1 MIVYF
6 ADRYMNILQKASTGL
21 PKGFHIINDVKTEE
35 VDVGVTVF
43 EFDLKYDG
51 EDRLQA
57 REITK
62 PGNYLLRHYDDED
75 EYYTIIDTE
84 EDTSSNTIY
93 VYAEDA
99 GLDLLSD
106 TYGEYTADK
115 AYPISYYIEMFSR
128 DSGFEIGVNE
138 IPDLTRVLTFD
149 TDGTGTERLLS
160 TASEFEAELSYSFEI
175 KGLEIKHKYINI
187 FKKRGKDT
195 GIRLRLNREVGK
207 IIIKRSIANL
217 ATGYKVTGGTPK
229 GKDKPI
235 TLSGYKY
242 DDGDFFVSGSWLFS
256 REANKIWSRY
266 NSETGKNGGYMT
278 RIFTGTST
286 NQKTLCSQAIA
297 SLKKAREME
306 ENYEVE
312 LLKIPPDL
320 KVGDTVYVVDESGQ
334 LYLSSRVLKL
344 EIKASEKS
352 ITATLGEFLMKL
364 SGIDGDIEDIKDQIG
379 DIDRDIYTW
388 IAYADDIYGSGISLN
403 PEGKIYIGIA
413 TNQATSEPDISD
425 PTVYTWSK
433 FSDAED
439 SGWLYVILDGQFEA
453 YNDSMD
459 NMPQYRKVG
468 SRVEIRGAIS
478 PSVEVPAGSDEH
490 TIFTLPEGF
499 RPTKQ
504 VISSGEASG
513 MNKWTLT
520 VKTNGVVAFSKYG
533 SAENTSCPTTE
544 KLSFNLSFLTE

>member
-35 VDVGVTVF
+35 VDVGVAVF

-187 FKKRGKDT
+187 FIG
-195 GIRLRLNREVGK
+195 NC
-207 IIIKRSIANL
+207 
-217 ATGYKVTGGTPK
+217 
-229 GKDKPI
+229 
-235 TLSGYKY
+235 
-242 DDGDFFVSGSWLFS
+242 
-256 REANKIWSRY
+256 
-266 NSETGKNGGYMT
+266 ETG
-278 RIFTGTST
+278 
-286 NQKTLCSQAIA
+286 L
-297 SLKKAREME
+297 
-306 ENYEVE
+306 
-312 LLKIPPDL
+312 
-320 KVGDTVYVVDESGQ
+320 
-334 LYLSSRVLKL
+334 
-344 EIKASEKS
+344 
-352 ITATLGEFLMKL
+352 
-364 SGIDGDIEDIKDQIG
+364 
-379 DIDRDIYTW
+379 
-388 IAYADDIYGSGISLN
+388 
-403 PEGKIYIGIA
+403 
-413 TNQATSEPDISD
+413 
-425 PTVYTWSK
+425 
-433 FSDAED
+433 
-439 SGWLYVILDGQFEA
+439 
-453 YNDSMD
+453 
-459 NMPQYRKVG
+459 
-468 SRVEIRGAIS
+468 
-478 PSVEVPAGSDEH
+478 
-490 TIFTLPEGF
+490 
-499 RPTKQ
+499 
-504 VISSGEASG
+504 
-513 MNKWTLT
+513 
-520 VKTNGVVAFSKYG
+520 
-533 SAENTSCPTTE
+533 
-544 KLSFNLSFLTE
+544 